1 MIQGPGSQMKQVF
14 PGDGSQVKVEMNG
27 QKKDHERGD
36 CVLALGTLTVASGG
50 LMVQEKMKKNNQWQ

>member
-1 MIQGPGSQMKQVF
+1 MKQVF

-50 LMVQEKMKKNNQWQ
+50 LMVQEKMKKNNQRQ